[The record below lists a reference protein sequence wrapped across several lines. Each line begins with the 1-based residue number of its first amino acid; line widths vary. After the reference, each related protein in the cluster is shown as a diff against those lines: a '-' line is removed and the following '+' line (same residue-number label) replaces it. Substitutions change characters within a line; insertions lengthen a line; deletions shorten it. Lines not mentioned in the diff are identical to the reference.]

1 MLHSNILHLLRRL
14 RTASL
19 SVNISHQG
27 RYKPLKHHLISVVRL
42 HFNEIFINDQHDL
55 LLPLK

>member
-14 RTASL
+14 RTESL

-27 RYKPLKHHLISVVRL
+27 RYKPVNYHLIIVVRL
-42 HFNEIFINDQHDL
+42 RFNEIFIND
-55 LLPLK
+55 